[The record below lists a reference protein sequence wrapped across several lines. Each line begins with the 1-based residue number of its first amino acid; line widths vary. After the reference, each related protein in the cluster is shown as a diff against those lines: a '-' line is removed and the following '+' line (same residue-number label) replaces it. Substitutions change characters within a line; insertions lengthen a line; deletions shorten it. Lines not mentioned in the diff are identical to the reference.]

1 MQFNY
6 RGVSRFDDSNP
17 KVKEEAMKSGSVTSW
32 KVLTGL
38 AAGAAIGITLVK
50 LGWFPR
56 FAGGGAKHFTF
67 FDYDLEWNRLTA
79 PFLLWIAF
87 SLYWSIAAR
96 NSAKSQDSESKW
108 STALHQIVLNV
119 ALVLLFWPAPG
130 LGGWFLPQRW
140 HFLSAVGAAIQIAFF
155 ALAIWARR
163 HLGKNWSAEVRI
175 GEGHELVRSGPYRI
189 VRHPIYSAMLGM
201 FLGTAL
207 ASSQVHALVAI
218 ALLFLAY
225 IRKTRLEEEI
235 LKKTFG
241 AQFDAYRRNSW
252 SLVPLVY

>member
-1 MQFNY
+1 M
-6 RGVSRFDDSNP
+6 
-17 KVKEEAMKSGSVTSW
+17 EAMKSASVTSW
-32 KVLTGL
+32 KLLTGL
-38 AAGAAIGITLVK
+38 AAGAAIGITLIK
-50 LGWFPR
+50 MGWFPR
-56 FAGGGAKHFTF
+56 FTGGGPRHFDW

-87 SLYWSIAAR
+87 SLYWSIAAK

-108 STALHQIVLNV
+108 STALHQIVLNA

-130 LGGWFLPQRW
+130 LGRWFLPQRW
-140 HFLSAVGAAIQIAFF
+140 HFLAAVGVAIQFAFF

-175 GEGHELVRSGPYRI
+175 GEGHELVTSGPYRHL
-189 VRHPIYSAMLGM
+189 RHPIYTAMLGM

-218 ALLFLAY
+218 VLLFLAY
-225 IRKTRLEEEI
+225 IRKTRLEENI
-235 LKKTFG
+235 LEKTFG
-241 AQFDAYRRNSW
+241 AQFDAYRRESW